1 MRTDRDKR
9 RLPAFLLV
17 VSLIAGLLTGCV
29 VTFQPV
35 EEVQSVTTQPT
46 TLPEPTETE
55 PEPTEPD
62 PNEIVNSG
70 VCGDDVSWTLTAG
83 GTLTISGSGPMWEY
97 ENTSDRPFPQKEV
110 KRIVIQSGITR
121 ISRNAFLALSM

>member
-29 VTFQPV
+29 VTFEPV

-55 PEPTEPD
+55 PEPTEPPTEPVPPVTTTATITVTGD
-62 PNEIVNSG
+62 LLMHIPVINS
-70 VCGDDVSWTLTAG
+70 A
-83 GTLTISGSGPMWEY
+83 
-97 ENTSDRPFPQKEV
+97 KEG
-110 KRIVIQSGITR
+110 KGWNFKPIFR
-121 ISRNAFLALSM
+121 